1 MHLRSMK
8 SYYINKKKIFP
19 LIEREVSRVASSAYA
34 EDGTPLYDAIV
45 IKSRDKDTVNEM
57 IDDAAT
63 AMLTRL
69 SDIATYSSGLF
80 EFDVPEQRTH
90 DINTIGKV
98 VERFVV
104 MNVCSAW
111 MIQKYTQKAEEFG
124 ARSTDA
130 LNKVE
135 RLLHEK
141 LPPVPPTHVSHE
153 NESEE
158 DNTAQG

>member
-1 MHLRSMK
+1 MK

-19 LIEREVSRVASSAYA
+19 LIEKEVSRVAASAFA

-45 IKSRDKDTVNEM
+45 ITSRDTDTIYEM

-80 EFDVPEQRTH
+80 EFDIPEERTH
-90 DINTIGKV
+90 DIMTIGKV
-98 VERFVV
+98 VDRFIV

-111 MIQKYTQKAEEFG
+111 MIQKHTAKAEEYG

-130 LNKVE
+130 ITKVE
-135 RLLHEK
+135 RLLYEK
-141 LPPVPPTHVSHE
+141 LPPVPPTHI
-153 NESEE
+153 
-158 DNTAQG
+158 DN

>member
-1 MHLRSMK
+1 MK
-8 SYYINKKKIFP
+8 SYYINKKNIFP
-19 LIEREVSRVASSAYA
+19 LIEKEVSRVAASAFA

-45 IKSRDKDTVNEM
+45 ITSRDTDTIYEM

-80 EFDVPEQRTH
+80 EFDIPEERTH
-90 DINTIGKV
+90 DIMTIGKV
-98 VERFVV
+98 IDRFIV

-111 MIQKYTQKAEEFG
+111 MIQKHTAKAEEYG

-130 LNKVE
+130 ITKVE

-141 LPPVPPTHVSHE
+141 LPPVPPIHI
-153 NESEE
+153 
-158 DNTAQG
+158 DN

>member
-1 MHLRSMK
+1 MK

-19 LIEREVSRVASSAYA
+19 LIEKEVSRIAASAFA

-45 IKSRDKDTVNEM
+45 ITSRDADTIHEM

-80 EFDVPEQRTH
+80 EFDIPEERTH
-90 DINTIGKV
+90 DIMTIGKV
-98 VERFVV
+98 IDRFIV

-111 MIQKYTQKAEEFG
+111 MIQKHTAKAEEYG

-130 LNKVE
+130 ITKVE

-141 LPPVPPTHVSHE
+141 LPPVPPTHI
-153 NESEE
+153 
-158 DNTAQG
+158 DN

>member
-1 MHLRSMK
+1 MK
-8 SYYINKKKIFP
+8 SYYINKKKLIP
-19 LIEREVSRVASSAYA
+19 LIEKEVSRVAASAFA

-45 IKSRDKDTVNEM
+45 IKSRDTDTINEM

-80 EFDVPEQRTH
+80 EFDVPEERTH
-90 DINTIGKV
+90 DIMTIGKV
-98 VERFVV
+98 IDRFVV

-111 MIQKYTQKAEEFG
+111 MIQKHTPKAEEFG

-130 LNKVE
+130 LAKVE

-141 LPPVPPTHVSHE
+141 LPPVPPSHIE
-153 NESEE
+153 N
-158 DNTAQG
+158 

>member
-1 MHLRSMK
+1 MK

-19 LIEREVSRVASSAYA
+19 LIEKEVSRVAASAFA

-45 IKSRDKDTVNEM
+45 ITSRDTDTIYEM

-80 EFDVPEQRTH
+80 EFDIPEERTH
-90 DINTIGKV
+90 DIMTIGKV
-98 VERFVV
+98 IDRFIV

-111 MIQKYTQKAEEFG
+111 MIQKHTAKAEEYG
-124 ARSTDA
+124 VRSTDA
-130 LNKVE
+130 ITKVE

-141 LPPVPPTHVSHE
+141 LPPVPPTHI
-153 NESEE
+153 
-158 DNTAQG
+158 DN